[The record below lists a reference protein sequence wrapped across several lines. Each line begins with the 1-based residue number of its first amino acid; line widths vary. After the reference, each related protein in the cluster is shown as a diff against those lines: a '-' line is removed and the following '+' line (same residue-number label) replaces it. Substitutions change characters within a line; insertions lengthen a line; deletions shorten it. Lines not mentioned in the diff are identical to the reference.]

1 MLDQAKSGRSSLRA
15 ADQQQQ
21 LGPIENYYQQ
31 LLAKDE
37 HKSVAI
43 ATLKTLMR
51 VLEEDESTTV
61 VGLRE
66 NVRRAIDCLRQIE
79 SCVQVESVS
88 EIFLRFITL
97 YVSRYDSFEALKR
110 ALSNRSELF
119 LQNGVIAAKERVA
132 SLASRFIAKSTT
144 ILMHS
149 RSMTVLACLKNAHK
163 ENKNIFVYV
172 TESRPDS
179 SGRQMCVLL
188 NEAGIRNQLVM
199 DASIGIYLEKVDMV
213 MVGAEGVCASGGI
226 LNKVGTYPLAICA
239 QAINKPFYVVAESY
253 KFIRMYPLNQNDVPS
268 SAKQPNESAQAK
280 SDPQND
286 KLDYTPPAYITLIL
300 TDLGPLTTAA
310 ISDELMKIY
319 L

>member
-1 MLDQAKSGRSSLRA
+1 MGDFIKSYYRQSLS
-15 ADQQQQ
+15 DDPQ
-21 LGPIENYYQQ
+21 
-31 LLAKDE
+31 
-37 HKSVAI
+37 HSVAI
-43 ATLKTLMR
+43 ATLRTLMR
-51 VLEEDESTTV
+51 VLEEEKSTTV
-61 VGLRE
+61 VELRE
-66 NVRRAIDCLRQIE
+66 NVRAAIEKLKQIE
-79 SCVQVESVS
+79 TCVQVESVS

-110 ALSNRSELF
+110 ALSTRSELF
-119 LQNGVIAAKERVA
+119 LKNGVISAKESVA
-132 SLASRFIAKSTT
+132 KLASKFIANNTR

-149 RSMTVLACLKNAHK
+149 RSMTVLACLRNAHLA
-163 ENKNIFVYV
+163 NTNIFVYV

-179 SGRQMCVLL
+179 SGRQMCDLL
-188 NEAGIRNQLVM
+188 TKEGIENQLIM

-213 MVGAEGVCASGGI
+213 MVGAEGVCSSGGI

-239 QAINKPFYVVAESY
+239 RAINKPFYVVAESY
-253 KFIRMYPLNQNDVPS
+253 KFIRLYPLNQADLPV
-268 SAKQPNESAQAK
+268 KLKDPNESRNNVEDALT
-280 SDPQND
+280 DD

>member
-1 MLDQAKSGRSSLRA
+1 MKESKSVSRTQREKSA
-15 ADQQQQ
+15 
-21 LGPIENYYQQ
+21 PIEDYYRQ
-31 LLAKDE
+31 LLSKDPQR
-37 HKSVAI
+37 SVAI
-43 ATLKTLMR
+43 ATLKTLMM
-51 VLEEDESTTV
+51 VLEEDKSTTV

-66 NVRRAIDCLRQIE
+66 NVRGAIDKLKQIE
-79 SCVQVESVS
+79 TCVQVESVS

-97 YVSRYDSFEALKR
+97 YVSRYDSFEALKK

-119 LQNGVIAAKERVA
+119 LKNGVISAKEGVA
-132 SLASRFIAKSTT
+132 TLASRFIAKDTK
-144 ILMHS
+144 ILMHA
-149 RSMTVLACLKNAHK
+149 RSMTVLACLIKAHK
-163 ENKNIFVYV
+163 ANKSMFVYV

-179 SGRQMCVLL
+179 SGREMCDLL
-188 NEAGIRNQLVM
+188 TKAGIENQLVV

-239 QAINKPFYVVAESY
+239 RAINKPFYVVAESY
-253 KFIRMYPLNQNDVPS
+253 KFIRMYPLNQNDVPAS
-268 SAKQPNESAQAK
+268 NTQQVHK
-280 SDPQND
+280 SQTDLPND

-319 L
+319 I

>member
-1 MLDQAKSGRSSLRA
+1 MPSPTLNPDNFIEQFYRESLA
-15 ADQQQQ
+15 NDWQQ
-21 LGPIENYYQQ
+21 
-31 LLAKDE
+31 
-37 HKSVAI
+37 SVAI
-43 ATLKTLMR
+43 ATLKTLMK
-51 VLEEDESTTV
+51 VLHEDKSTTV
-61 VGLRE
+61 VELRE
-66 NVRRAIDCLRQIE
+66 NVRRAIDKLKE
-79 SCVQVESVS
+79 FETCVQVESVS

-97 YVSRYDSFEALKR
+97 YVSRYESFEAVKK
-110 ALSNRSELF
+110 ALSTRSELF
-119 LQNGVIAAKERVA
+119 LKNRVISAKESVA
-132 SLASRFIAKSTT
+132 KLASKFIAQNTT

-163 ENKNIFVYV
+163 IKKNIFVYV

-179 SGRQMCVLL
+179 SGRQMCDLL
-188 NEAGIRNQLVM
+188 TKEGIKNQLIM

-253 KFIRMYPLNQNDVPS
+253 KFIRLYPLNQGDVPIRGMRN
-268 SAKQPNESAQAK
+268 PESIN
-280 SDPQND
+280 DLPDD
-286 KLDYTPPAYITLIL
+286 KLDYTPPAFITLIL

>member
-1 MLDQAKSGRSSLRA
+1 MPSSDLDDIIKPFYRQALAS
-15 ADQQQQ
+15 DQQQ
-21 LGPIENYYQQ
+21 
-31 LLAKDE
+31 
-37 HKSVAI
+37 SVAI
-43 ATLKTLMR
+43 ATLKTLMK
-51 VLEEDESTTV
+51 VLGEDNSTTV
-61 VGLRE
+61 VELRE
-66 NVRRAIDCLRQIE
+66 NVRGAIEKLKQIE

-97 YVSRYDSFEALKR
+97 YVSRYDSFAALKK

-119 LQNGVIAAKERVA
+119 LKNGVISAKERVA
-132 SLASRFIAKSTT
+132 SLASKFIARETK

-163 ENKNIFVYV
+163 NNKNIFVYV

-179 SGRQMCVLL
+179 SGRQMCELL
-188 NEAGIRNQLVM
+188 TKEGIKNQLIM

-239 QAINKPFYVVAESY
+239 RAINKPFYVVAESY
-253 KFIRMYPLNQNDVPS
+253 KFIRMYPLNQSDVPTSDS
-268 SAKQPNESAQAK
+268 SEDTSRLDSPS
-280 SDPQND
+280 SYTND
-286 KLDYTPPAYITLIL
+286 KLDYTPPAFITLIL

-319 L
+319 Q